1 MFKIY
6 YIYCVKILVYIAV
19 GGAFGAVCR
28 YGLGLLLKPDNILSF
43 PLHTFAINVL
53 GCLLIGLAASI
64 LITSNNKELVQHFLM
79 IGILGGFTTFSSFSL
94 ESIFLIQNG
103 KLITALTYILLSN
116 IIGILAA
123 IGGYQ
128 LHQLITKA

>member
-1 MFKIY
+1 M
-6 YIYCVKILVYIAV
+6 KILVYITF
-19 GGAFGAVCR
+19 GGAIGAVFR
-28 YGLGLLLKPDNILSF
+28 YGLSLLLKPDNILSF
-43 PLHTFAINVL
+43 PLHTFSINIF

-64 LITSNNKELVQHFLM
+64 LITSNNKELIQHFLM

-103 KLITALTYILLSN
+103 KITTALTYILLSN
-116 IIGILAA
+116 VIGVLAA
-123 IGGYQ
+123 FGGYQ